1 MPLSRIRS
9 LLSPRAAAVPRREP
23 TPIPPWLLM
32 PGLAV
37 FVAALA
43 AYFQYLRNYQI
54 WGLDLWVYQGGVHEF
69 LHGRSA
75 YDIGYTPLHLPYT
88 YPPVSMVVFTPL
100 GLMSHDTALYVMLA
114 LGVAATFATAWLTL
128 RMLGYTGTEGRIGVS
143 AAVTGLML
151 WCEPYQLTFNLG
163 QVNILLMLLVVA
175 DLALPDRFRGKG
187 ALIGLATAVKIVP
200 GIFVLYLI
208 LTRRLRA
215 AAVAAGTFVALTL
228 LGWAA
233 IPGGSTDYWLHGLF
247 LQSKRVASVVG
258 PKYVSNQSLHGVA
271 VRLLG
276 DGPAASA
283 VWLLAAVVTLIA
295 GMAFAVWAH
304 RLGEE
309 VLGML
314 AVAYTG
320 LLLSPIAWSHH
331 WVWLA
336 PLLLVLLDIA
346 LRLPGRAR
354 TLAAGLP
361 AVVTFVFLSWPI
373 RADRHRPL
381 LAQSLIWKA
390 PHFHP
395 DHSQRY
401 HSPVQVLLG
410 ESYTLVTLGLFGLG
424 VLWLR
429 HLQRTAP
436 AATTATT
443 TAAAPTSST
452 GAATD
457 VTSATGDPATPTP
470 AADPADP
477 ATPATPAT
485 RSPVPVSALD
495 TGTGDRNRPG

>member
-9 LLSPRAAAVPRREP
+9 LLAPRLTAGSVAARREP

-43 AYFQYLRNYQI
+43 AYLQYIRNYQI

-88 YPPVSMVVFTPL
+88 YPPASLVVFTPL
-100 GLMSHDTALYVMLA
+100 GLLSHTHALDAMLA
-114 LGVAATFATAWLTL
+114 LGVAATFATVWLTL
-128 RMLGYTGTEGRIGVS
+128 RMLGYTGVEGRIGVS

-163 QVNILLMLLVVA
+163 QINILLMLLVVA
-175 DLALPDRFRGKG
+175 DLALPDRVRGKG
-187 ALIGLATAVKIVP
+187 ALIGLAAAVKIVP

-215 AAVAAGTFVALTL
+215 AAVAAVTFVGLTL
-228 LGWAA
+228 VGWAA

-258 PKYVSNQSLHGVA
+258 PKYISNQSLHGTA

-276 DGPAASA
+276 DGAAA
-283 VWLLAAVVTLIA
+283 GVVWLLAAVVMLVA

-304 RLGEE
+304 RRGEE
-309 VLGML
+309 VLAML

-336 PLLLVLLDIA
+336 PLLLVVLDIA
-346 LRLPGRAR
+346 LRLGGRAR

-361 AVVTFVFLSWPI
+361 AVIVFVFLSWPI
-373 RADRHRPL
+373 RADRHSPL

-401 HSPVQVLLG
+401 HSPIQVVLG
-410 ESYTLVTLGLFGLG
+410 ESYTLAALGLFALG
-424 VLWLR
+424 ALWLR
-429 HLQRTAP
+429 HLQRTG
-436 AATTATT
+436 AAV
-443 TAAAPTSST
+443 TAALSTT
-452 GAATD
+452 GAAEP
-457 VTSATGDPATPTP
+457 AGAAPGARTGDDANGGDAAT
-470 AADPADP
+470 ADAEDD
-477 ATPATPAT
+477 AGRT
-485 RSPVPVSALD
+485 PVPVSALD
-495 TGTGDRNRPG
+495 TGTVERRG

>member
-9 LLSPRAAAVPRREP
+9 LLAAGNTAGSPAARREP

-37 FVAALA
+37 FAAALA
-43 AYFQYLRNYQI
+43 AYFQYIRNYQI

-88 YPPVSMVVFTPL
+88 YPPASLVVFTPL
-100 GLMSHDTALYVMLA
+100 GLLSHDHALYAMMA
-114 LGVAATFATAWLTL
+114 LGVAATFATVWLTV

-215 AAVAAGTFVALTL
+215 AAVAAATFVGLTL
-228 LGWAA
+228 VGWAA

-258 PKYVSNQSLHGVA
+258 PKYISNQSLHGTA

-276 DGPAASA
+276 DGAAASA
-283 VWLLAAVVTLIA
+283 VWLLAAVVMLVGGI
-295 GMAFAVWAH
+295 AFAVWAH
-304 RLGEE
+304 RRGEE
-309 VLGML
+309 VLAML

-336 PLLLVLLDIA
+336 PLVAVVLDIA
-346 LRLPGRAR
+346 LRLRGRAR

-361 AVVTFVFLSWPI
+361 AAVVFVFLSWPV
-373 RADRHRPL
+373 RADQHSPL

-401 HSPVQVLLG
+401 HSPVQVVLG
-410 ESYTLVTLGLFGLG
+410 ESYTLTALGLFVLG
-424 VLWLR
+424 ALWLR
-429 HLQRTAP
+429 HLQRDLQRDLQR
-436 AATTATT
+436 AATTTSPAD
-443 TAAAPTSST
+443 AP
-452 GAATD
+452 A
-457 VTSATGDPATPTP
+457 
-470 AADPADP
+470 PADP
-477 ATPATPAT
+477 AASAT
-485 RSPVPVSALD
+485 RAAEPDTGAPVPVSALN
-495 TGTGDRNRPG
+495 TGTGEHRS

>member
-1 MPLSRIRS
+1 MSLSRIRS
-9 LLSPRAAAVPRREP
+9 LLTPRATAAPRREP

-32 PGLAV
+32 PGLGV
-37 FVAALA
+37 FVAAFA
-43 AYFQYLRNYQI
+43 AYFQYIRNYQI

-88 YPPVSMVVFTPL
+88 YPPVSLVVFTPL
-100 GLMSHDTALYVMLA
+100 GLLNHDTALYAMLA
-114 LGVAATFATAWLTL
+114 LGVVATFATVWLTL

-175 DLALPDRFRGKG
+175 DLSLPDRFRGKG

-215 AAVAAGTFVALTL
+215 AAVAAATFVGLTL
-228 LGWAA
+228 VGWAA

-258 PKYVSNQSLHGVA
+258 PKYISNQSLHGVA

-276 DGPAASA
+276 DGAAASA
-283 VWLLAAVVTLIA
+283 VWLLAAVVVLVA
-295 GMAFAVWAH
+295 GMAFAVWAY
-304 RLGEE
+304 RRGEE

-346 LRLPGRAR
+346 LRLRGRAR

-373 RADRHRPL
+373 RADRHSPL

-401 HSPVQVLLG
+401 HSPVQVVLG
-410 ESYTLVTLGLFGLG
+410 ESYTLATLGLFVLG

-429 HLQRTAP
+429 HLQRTTTATAP
-436 AATTATT
+436 TATPTATPSATTPATTAATTGT
-443 TAAAPTSST
+443 TAA
-452 GAATD
+452 
-457 VTSATGDPATPTP
+457 VDPAPPVPP
-470 AADPADP
+470 AA
-477 ATPATPAT
+477 PAT
-485 RSPVPVSALD
+485 RTPVPVSARD
-495 TGTGDRNRPG
+495 TGTGKLTGPS